1 MKIGIDTMK
10 FLSIYEIY
18 LISYISVDHNVEN
31 SKQESNANVILTSN
45 GANKNHGKGDKVEL
59 RNSKNTEGINNSGN
73 VNNMEYANA
82 AWMHDVGSRPHESAL
97 TNHDPIITDTN
108 LAEIDF
114 EDFRNEDLAYAF
126 SCGVS
131 CYQGSLYK
139 PGILDSNL
147 KKVKCF

>member
-1 MKIGIDTMK
+1 MKIEMSTK
-10 FLSIYEIY
+10 FLCTVFYHS
-18 LISYISVDHNVEN
+18 ISYISVDHNVEN

-45 GANKNHGKGDKVEL
+45 GANPNHGKGNKVEL
-59 RNSKNTEGINNSGN
+59 RNSKNTEAINNSGN

-131 CYQGSLYK
+131 CYQGSLCT
-139 PGILDSNL
+139 PG
-147 KKVKCF
+147 

>member
-1 MKIGIDTMK
+1 MWWK
-10 FLSIYEIY
+10 FSNLYT
-18 LISYISVDHNVEN
+18 EN
-31 SKQESNANVILTSN
+31 FKQESNANDILASN
-45 GANKNHGKGDKVEL
+45 GASPNHGKGNKVEL
-59 RNSKNTEGINNSGN
+59 RNSRNTEGITNSAT

-82 AWMHDVGSRPHESAL
+82 AWMHEVGSRPHESAL

-131 CYQGSLYK
+131 LFFSLK
-139 PGILDSNL
+139 RILKNDCIQL
-147 KKVKCF
+147 FGY